1 MVTILI
7 ESFEDRLPELLPI
20 LPLHYEELALDKD
33 KVPLNPNY
41 GSYVDLERNGKLM
54 FMVARDKGELIGYF
68 IGFVMPCLHYMT
80 CLSLSM
86 DIFYIHPDH
95 RGNNTG
101 LLLFKAVEAEAKRR
115 GVQRMIV
122 STKVHFSA
130 AWLFKR
136 LGYTEI
142 EHVYSNWLG
151 D

>member
-7 ESFEDRLPELLPI
+7 ESFEDRLPELRPL

-33 KVPLNPNY
+33 KVPLAPNY
-41 GSYVDLERNGKLM
+41 GVYIEREHHGQLM
-54 FMVARDKGELIGYF
+54 FMVARDRGELIGYF
-68 IGFVMPCLHYMT
+68 IGFVMPGLHYMT
-80 CLSLSM
+80 CLTLAM
-86 DIFYIHPDH
+86 DIFYIHPEH

-101 LLLFKAVEAEAKRR
+101 ILLFQAVEAEAKRR

-142 EHVYSNWLG
+142 EHVYSHWLG